1 MVYDLEY
8 GTLNDLI
15 IFNEFDPHETCMSR
29 AIIDLS
35 GSFNNIVMG
44 SPKATT
50 IIALCLD
57 YKGNRPRRLAETTL
71 DSLESIRLVW
81 HNRYAGTF
89 YYIGEE
95 NLLDKGKIPY
105 RAEWFKDVKLETLY
119 RWQHVLQDY
128 PDTKG
133 EKLKCRNLR
142 TMAEIMFP
150 KNTIVEQ
157 LLFWLTFIHSKH
169 LQITEKGCIFATQ
182 LRNKHRR

>member
-1 MVYDLEY
+1 MVYDLDY

-15 IFNEFDPHETCMSR
+15 MFNEFEPHETCMSR

-35 GSFNNIVMG
+35 GSFNDIVMG

-81 HNRYAGTF
+81 HNRYIGTF

-105 RAEWFKDVKLETLY
+105 RAEWVKDVKLETLY
-119 RWQHVLQDY
+119 RWQHFRYNFTEFVLQDY

-133 EKLKCRNLR
+133 EKLKCRNLK
-142 TMAEIMFP
+142 TMTEVMFP

-157 LLFWLTFIHSKH
+157 LLF
-169 LQITEKGCIFATQ
+169 
-182 LRNKHRR
+182 N

>member
-1 MVYDLEY
+1 MVYDLKY
-8 GTLNDLI
+8 GTLRDLI
-15 IFNEFDPHETCMSR
+15 ENNKFNPHETNCGR
-29 AIIDLS
+29 AIIELC
-35 GSFNNIVMG
+35 GTFNDIVMG

-105 RAEWFKDVKLETLY
+105 RAEWVKDVKLETLY
-119 RWQHVLQDY
+119 RWQHFRYNFTEFVLQDY

-142 TMAEIMFP
+142 TMQDVTLP
-150 KNTIVEQ
+150 KDLVVEQ
-157 LLFWLTFIHSKH
+157 LLF
-169 LQITEKGCIFATQ
+169 
-182 LRNKHRR
+182 N

>member
-1 MVYDLEY
+1 MVYDLDY

-15 IFNEFDPHETCMSR
+15 MFNEFDPHETCMSR

-35 GSFNNIVMG
+35 GSFNDIVMG

-95 NLLDKGKIPY
+95 NLLDKGKIPS
-105 RAEWFKDVKLETLY
+105 LY
-119 RWQHVLQDY
+119 RWQHFRYNFTEFVLQDY

-133 EKLKCRNLR
+133 EKLKCRNLK
-142 TMAEIMFP
+142 TMTEVMFP

-157 LLFWLTFIHSKH
+157 LLF
-169 LQITEKGCIFATQ
+169 
-182 LRNKHRR
+182 N